1 MKTRQ
6 RSGGVVSYRISLVVA
21 IPLFVVFTGALVATN
36 SYLSARESIRKLAD
50 TLFAQVADQAAG
62 QARAHLRQAP
72 PAVDSLTLLLA
83 DDPVVSARPTDG
95 LARRLLAVLRANGGF
110 AWVSFSDVDGTFTGA
125 QRTVDGTLVV
135 NQTRLENGKTI
146 RDEHMVADDG
156 AWKLLRHNPDADYDP
171 RARPWYRKAVAA
183 KKRTWMDPYVFY
195 DQGVPGMTCA
205 APVYDAAGALRGV
218 VTADFT
224 LNSFGDFV
232 ATLRPS
238 PNARVF
244 IYSASGSILAHPSLR
259 VVEKTDSR
267 DEGRLVTKDDVDD
280 AVLRQYFRTP
290 AATRFDVEGARWFS
304 ATRAFEDEGLEWSV
318 AAVAPES
325 DFMGEVDRTTRI
337 ALAFSLVVVL
347 LAVLMG
353 ASMANWV
360 SAPLVQ
366 IAREMERVGRFE
378 LEDAA
383 PPFTVF
389 KELAVIHGALATMKR
404 GLMNFAVYVPRD
416 LVRAVLQS
424 GQRAELGGRTKQLT
438 VLFSDLA
445 GFTTLSESM
454 TPDALVKLLGGYFD
468 AMTRVISARQGT
480 IDKFI
485 GDAIMAF
492 WNAPG
497 DVADHAVLACEA
509 ALACQR
515 KLDELKKSDPALRGV
530 SARIGVST
538 GDVLVGNIGSPGRM
552 NYTVMGDT
560 VNLAARLE
568 GLGKVYGTPILV
580 SAACR
585 EAAKGRI
592 VMRPVDV
599 VAVKGKTQGVKVYE
613 PLALVS
619 EPSVAG
625 ESSEAGEAGGANHG
639 VARAIAALAE
649 RAMDAYLARRF
660 GEAVTL
666 FEELLGMLPGDLAAT
681 TLRDRAR
688 RYEREP
694 PPEEWSGAHVMTEK

>member
-1 MKTRQ
+1 MTKRR

-21 IPLFVVFTGALVATN
+21 IPLFVVLTGALVASN

-50 TLFAQVADQAAG
+50 TLFAQVADQTAE
-62 QARAHLRQAP
+62 QVRAHLREAP
-72 PAVDSLTLLLA
+72 PAVDALAILLS

-135 NQTRLENGKTI
+135 NQTHFENGKTI
-146 RDEHMVADDG
+146 RDEHTVSGDG
-156 AWKLLRHNPDADYDP
+156 AWTLLRHNPDADYDP
-171 RARPWYRKAVAA
+171 RTRPWYLKSVAA
-183 KKRTWMDPYVFY
+183 KKRTWMDPYVFF
-195 DQGVPGMTCA
+195 DQGVPGMTCG
-205 APVYDAAGALRGV
+205 APVYDKAGVLRGV

-232 ATLRPS
+232 ATLHPS
-238 PNARVF
+238 PNTRVF
-244 IYSASGSILAHPSLR
+244 IYAASGTILAHPSLR
-259 VVEKTDSR
+259 VVEKINSR
-267 DEGRLVTKDDVDD
+267 DEGSLVTKDDIDD
-280 AVLRQYFRTP
+280 AVIRQYFRSPT
-290 AATRFDVEGARWFS
+290 AKSFDFQGARWFS
-304 ATRAFEDEGLEWSV
+304 ATRSFEDEGLKWSV
-318 AAVAPES
+318 AAVGPES
-325 DFMGEVDRTTRI
+325 DFMSDVDRTTRF
-337 ALAFSLVVVL
+337 ALAFSIAVVI

-353 ASMANWV
+353 AWMANWV

-366 IAREMERVGRFE
+366 IANEMEKVGRFE

-416 LVRAVLQS
+416 LVRAVLES
-424 GQRAELGGRTKQLT
+424 GQRAELGGKTKRLT
-438 VLFSDLA
+438 VFFSDLA

-454 TPDALVKLLGGYFD
+454 SPDALVKLLAGYFD
-468 AMTRVISARQGT
+468 EMTRVITERHGT

-497 DVADHAVLACEA
+497 DVADHPVRACET
-509 ALACQR
+509 ALACLR
-515 KLDELKKSDPALRGV
+515 KLDELKKNDPALRVV
-530 SARIGVST
+530 SARIGVAT
-538 GDVLVGNIGSPGRM
+538 GDALVGNIGSSGRM

-568 GLGKVYGTPILV
+568 GLGKTYGTSILV

-592 VMRPVDV
+592 VMRPIDV
-599 VAVKGKTQGVKVYE
+599 VLVKGKRQGVKVYE
-613 PLALVS
+613 PLALAS
-619 EPSVAG
+619 ENDEKA
-625 ESSEAGEAGGANHG
+625 ES
-639 VARAIAALAE
+639 IAALAE
-649 RAMDAYLARRF
+649 RAMDAYLSRRF
-660 GEAVTL
+660 GEAGRI
-666 FEELLGMLPGDLAAT
+666 FEDVLGMLPGDVAAT

-694 PPEEWSGAHVMTEK
+694 PPEDWSGAHVMTEK